1 MPLPDCRGRLWEGLG
16 FGSDRVKL
24 LGLECVSKEVLLY
37 STGIIPS
44 HVWGGRGGG
53 GEKKKGGKLKAL

>member
-44 HVWGGRGGG
+44 HFWGGGV
-53 GEKKKGGKLKAL
+53 GEEKRKGGKLKAL

>member
-44 HVWGGRGGG
+44 HAWAGRGGA
-53 GEKKKGGKLKAL
+53 EKRKKEEN

>member
-1 MPLPDCRGRLWEGLG
+1 MALPDCRGRLWEGLG

-37 STGIIPS
+37 SAGIIPS
-44 HVWGGRGGG
+44 HFWGGVG

>member
-16 FGSDRVKL
+16 FVSDRVKL

-37 STGIIPS
+37 STGSIPS
-44 HVWGGRGGG
+44 HFCGGG
-53 GEKKKGGKLKAL
+53 GEDKRKGGKLKAL